1 MCSGDGRAEEV
12 SRKSGADAPPHPPGG
27 VGVSDAPLVLV
38 VDDDPHIRDMM
49 RFALERAGF
58 RVAEAADGRAALHA
72 FEETRPD
79 AVILDI
85 MMPEM
90 DGTDVCRVLRA
101 APPGTGDTVADA
113 YVPII
118 FVSSRDEEIDRVVGL
133 EVGGDDYLG
142 KPFSPRELV
151 ARVRAIL
158 RRSAALAATAA
169 RGAPGVTA
177 PLRCGRLRL
186 DLDGWRAFWDDQE
199 VVLTATEFGILRTMA
214 RQPGKVF
221 SRGDLMDGAYAEANV
236 VSDRTIDSHVRRVR
250 QKFAAVG
257 GDPIETVHG
266 VGYQV
271 KKP

>member
-1 MCSGDGRAEEV
+1 LR
-12 SRKSGADAPPHPPGG
+12 RFGADAALAPEIDDNGG
-27 VGVSDAPLVLV
+27 MTTAASLVLL
-38 VDDDPHIRDMM
+38 VDDDAHIREVM
-49 RFALERAGF
+49 RFALTQAGY
-58 RVAEAADGRAALHA
+58 RVIEAAEGRAALRLFA
-72 FEETRPD
+72 DTRPD

-90 DGTDVCRVLRA
+90 DGTDVCRALRA
-101 APPGTGDTVADA
+101 APPGPGAG

-158 RRSAALAATAA
+158 RRSAALAAAA
-169 RGAPGVTA
+169 AAGSGRMAAGA
-177 PLRCGRLRL
+177 LRCGTLRL
-186 DLDGWRAFWDDQE
+186 DLDGWRAFWGERE
-199 VVLTATEFGILRTMA
+199 VSLTATEFGILRTMMQ
-214 RQPGKVF
+214 RPGKVF
-221 SRGDLMDGAYAEANV
+221 SRGELMDGAYAEASV

-250 QKFAAVG
+250 QKFAAAG

-266 VGYQV
+266 VGYQL
-271 KKP
+271 KGA